1 MTSKQ
6 HHPSS
11 VTHARRASDE
21 AWEAYNAEV
30 DMYEAYNLRMHI
42 DAHTPDQVARLDRL
56 RSVAVEAER
65 RYHEIIAAAET
76 LEAVRRSRAADA
88 EAAIN
93 TTEAEPVAEFD
104 PDDDPADDE
113 HKQRLADERADWMM
127 QAYPNLN

>member
-1 MTSKQ
+1 MTHKHQ
-6 HHPSS
+6 PAS

-30 DMYEAYNLRMHI
+30 DMFEAYNLRMHI
-42 DAHTPDQVARLDRL
+42 DAHTPDQITRLDRL
-56 RSVAVEAER
+56 RSAAVEAER

-76 LEAVRRSRAADA
+76 LETIRRSRVADA
-88 EAAIN
+88 ENAIN
-93 TTEAEPVAEFD
+93 VETEPVSPDFD